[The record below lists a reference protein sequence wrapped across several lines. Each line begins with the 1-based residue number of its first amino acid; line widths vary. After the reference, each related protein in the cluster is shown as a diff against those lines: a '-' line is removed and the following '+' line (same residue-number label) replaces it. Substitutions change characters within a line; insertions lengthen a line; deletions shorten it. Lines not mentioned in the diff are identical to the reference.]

1 MVLRI
6 TGIVLLLAIGFIAF
20 AKWDEY
26 QRACEMRDNQ
36 DFRRQFPQET
46 DVSSEISFID
56 PTPTPMPRFSIIGLF
71 DDQKIDPK
79 TRDSRGYSAQ
89 DYSTASEECAVEEED
104 LAIALTGRQIHMLE
118 ALSRARHPELYK
130 AQATK
135 DSPHKATPI
144 SPEEARDHVGESV
157 SVRGLVEQ
165 ISLFEEGYAFL
176 SFSGYPHEIFKGFV
190 PAQSVDHVGG
200 EQFLKSLGGNPITV
214 IGKIELYIGHPEIV
228 ISSPEQIVRE

>member
-1 MVLRI
+1 ME
-6 TGIVLLLAIGFIAF
+6 G
-20 AKWDEY
+20 
-26 QRACEMRDNQ
+26 
-36 DFRRQFPQET
+36 T
-46 DVSSEISFID
+46 DASSEISFID

-89 DYSTASEECAVEEED
+89 DYSTASEECTVEEED
-104 LAIALTGRQIHMLE
+104 LAIALTGRKIHMLE

-130 AQATK
+130 AQAPK

-176 SFSGYPHEIFKGFV
+176 SFSGYSHEIFKGFV

-200 EQFLKSLGGNPITV
+200 EQFLKSLAGHLIAVTGQDGALYWAPGNRDFLAGADCQRVGSLGRLFLTLRRQPSRPRLWSSMVKCLYFGGGASRN
-214 IGKIELYIGHPEIV
+214 
-228 ISSPEQIVRE
+228 SA